1 MKRKTD
7 NEGHL
12 EEKHHLLLF
21 STLGVGE
28 HHICTYNTLIFT
40 KKMQYGLR
48 DEDFNYNHEMED
60 SSEGEDSMDE
70 DVFED

>member
-1 MKRKTD
+1 MRQKD
-7 NEGHL
+7 NEGHS
-12 EEKHHLLLF
+12 EEKHHPHFLF

-48 DEDFNYNHEMED
+48 DEDFNYNQEMKHMEILKIN
-60 SSEGEDSMDE
+60 E
-70 DVFED
+70 